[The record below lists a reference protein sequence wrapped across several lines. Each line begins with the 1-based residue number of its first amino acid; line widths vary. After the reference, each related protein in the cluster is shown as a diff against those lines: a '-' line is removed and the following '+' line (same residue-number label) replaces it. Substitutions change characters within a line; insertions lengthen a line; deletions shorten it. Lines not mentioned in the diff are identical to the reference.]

1 MGLIEKRAIAKMRDD
16 VVPRYEAELQ
26 KIAGDQVSYE
36 IVWDSFLDDI
46 QALENLE
53 EKCFRAINDVFKKI
67 TVDEIGTEAV
77 AEQIQKIRI
86 SNGKV
91 ANIQDFTLKDGVLDM
106 PWDWSGWPG
115 SFYPKTVQEK
125 IETLL

>member
-1 MGLIEKRAIAKMRDD
+1 MGLIEKRAIAKMRDN
-16 VVPRYEAELQ
+16 VVPRYEGELQ

-36 IVWDSFLDDI
+36 IIWESFLHDI
-46 QALENLE
+46 TALENLE
-53 EKCFRAINDVFKKI
+53 EKCFRVINDIFKKI
-67 TVDEIGTEAV
+67 TVDDIGKEAV
-77 AEQIQKIRI
+77 AEGVTQIRI
-86 SNGKV
+86 SNGTV
-91 ANIQDFTLKDGVLDM
+91 ANINEFTLKEGVLDV

>member
-1 MGLIEKRAIAKMRDD
+1 MGLIEKRAIANIRDN
-16 VVPRYEAELQ
+16 VVPRYETELQ
-26 KIAGDQVSYE
+26 KIAGDQISYE
-36 IVWDSFLDDI
+36 IIWESFLHDI
-46 QALENLE
+46 TALENLE
-53 EKCFRAINDVFKKI
+53 EKCFRVINDIFKKI
-67 TVDEIGTEAV
+67 TVDDIGKEAV
-77 AEQIQKIRI
+77 AEGVSQIRI

-91 ANIQDFTLKDGVLDM
+91 ANIQEFTLKAGVLDV